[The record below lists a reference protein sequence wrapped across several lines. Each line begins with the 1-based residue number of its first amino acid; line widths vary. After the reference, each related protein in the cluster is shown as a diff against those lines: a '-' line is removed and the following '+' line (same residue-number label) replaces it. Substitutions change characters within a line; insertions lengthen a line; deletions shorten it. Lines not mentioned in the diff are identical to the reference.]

1 MKTIINKSKIL
12 FLLLIAVVFFIQNIN
27 AKENISPLPERYL
40 GNADAPNIIIEYAS
54 LSCVHCANFHI
65 QNFDAI
71 KEKYIDTGKVK
82 FIFRDFPLD
91 LPAMIASMVS
101 QCQSNEGYFS
111 VLTTL
116 FKNQK
121 LWAPSKDVK
130 KSIAKVLKQY
140 GIDDEDIESCV
151 TENETNTKRW
161 KAILDSRVKGQELGV
176 SSTPAF
182 FVNNKKIQGT
192 LDISILS
199 KIID

>member
-12 FLLLIAVVFFIQNIN
+12 FLLLIAVVFFMQNIN